1 MISLIQNSKFK
12 IQNLRKGFTLIELLI
27 VIAIIGILSTV
38 LMVNF
43 IGIRERARDARR
55 KSDLRQIQQAIELY
69 KADAGSYP
77 AQNILDG
84 NCGSA
89 LKSTDGNT
97 TYMSKVPGDPG
108 SFGCYHYLNPGES
121 GAPYT
126 LWACLEN
133 TNDNDSHSSISN
145 SQCGQNLKTFKIS
158 SDQ

>member
-1 MISLIQNSKFK
+1 MKKHFQFSIFNYELNK
-12 IQNLRKGFTLIELLI
+12 KGLTLIELLI
-27 VIAIIGILSTV
+27 VIAIIGVLSTV

-69 KADAGSYP
+69 KADAGNYP

-84 NCGSA
+84 NCGGA
-89 LKSTDGNT
+89 LLSPDGNT
-97 TYMSKVPGDPG
+97 MYMSKVPGDPG

-133 TNDNDSHSSISN
+133 TNDNDSHSSIS
-145 SQCGQNLKTFKIS
+145 SGQCGLNLKTFKIS